1 MAEDRYSISSNFRPK
16 KSASQCNV
24 KDFFEMFEDFYTKVL
39 MRKTPDLNHKMCD
52 PYGFALLCEDYKPE
66 SNIKAHYGDIS
77 CYEAFSKRLNTPF
90 DSLYKFKF
98 PFKILLDL
106 LYRGYYF
113 NYDLAMEIYK
123 MQKNPLRI
131 FQEIMNGHGYVMNR
145 LKPNKKKVGKL
156 MNYAYESRI
165 TLDENKMI
173 SVPYKHRICDGKVWP
188 CIISESYS
196 GAFVKKDETDGF
208 GEGIFVVNNKEHI
221 IDCLKINDLWLVD
234 TPIENRLSFCVHS
247 RNYEIAPYMKAFS
260 WRSAL
265 NAGKILGLN
274 KRDGILVRPCYENFF
289 KTTWF
294 EWSERSIIYCCNIN
308 GNLQISNRKK
318 SKPDFYTLDGS
329 LAEIN
334 PYEERIY
341 ERIWLDDFDIKEF
354 QKIFELED

>member
-16 KSASQCNV
+16 KTATQCNV
-24 KDFFEMFEDFYTKVL
+24 KEFFEMFEDFYTKVL
-39 MRKTPDLNHKMCD
+39 MRKTPDLDHKMCD
-52 PYGFALLCEDYKPE
+52 PYGFALLCQDYEPLYDQ
-66 SNIKAHYGDIS
+66 IKNNNPS
-77 CYEAFSKRLNTPF
+77 CQDAFLNSYKTEY

-113 NYDLAMEIYK
+113 NYDLAMEIYN
-123 MQKNPLRI
+123 MQQNPLHI
-131 FQEIMNGHGYVMNR
+131 FKQIMNGHGYIMNR

-156 MNYAYESRI
+156 MNYAYESKI
-165 TLDENKMI
+165 TLEEEKTINI
-173 SVPYKHRICDGKVWP
+173 PYKHRVCDGKTWP

-196 GAFVKKDETDGF
+196 GAFVKKDKTDGF
-208 GEGIFVVNNKEHI
+208 GEGLFVITNENKI

-234 TPIENRLSFCVHS
+234 TPLENRLSFGVHS
-247 RNYEIAPYMKAFS
+247 RNFEISPYMKAFS

-265 NAGKILGLN
+265 DAGKILGLN
-274 KRDGILVRPCYENFF
+274 KKNGILVRPCYENFF

-294 EWSERSIIYCCNIN
+294 EWSERSLLYCCNIN
-308 GNLQISNRKK
+308 GKLQIANRKT
-318 SKPDFYTLDGS
+318 SKPDFYTIDGS
-329 LAEIN
+329 LGEVD

-354 QKIFELED
+354 QQILSLEE